1 MTRDEIAL
9 RGATSHAGRV
19 PELRALLLK
28 NKTLTRDQDL
38 QAHRVSEET
47 QESYPATLLKLGLVS
62 DVGLANALAEVC
74 DCDLL
79 SEGPAVES
87 LIADGGIRPEFLH
100 GHGLVPYQ
108 TSTAGVRLWCW
119 NPLDEL
125 ATDGANFALG
135 EGTEICV
142 GPRDVIRAYL
152 ERHVP
157 LTAREE
163 SAPESN
169 GWVDEGHF
177 EALKDLA
184 SDAPVIRLV
193 QTIIERA
200 IQAKASDI
208 HVEPAGNAVVI
219 RFRTDGLLQEFG
231 RHPLAAA
238 GPLASRLKIMA
249 GLDIAEKRLPQDG
262 RIRTTV
268 QGKEIDFRV
277 ATAPTQGGE
286 SVVLRVLDRQD
297 VQLDFDALGFDEE
310 LKTTIRAAIGRPH
323 GVVLVTGPTGSG
335 KTTTLY
341 AALKEI
347 SSPARKVLTIED
359 PVEYLLEGVNQ
370 VAVRSQIGLTFAQAL
385 RAFLRQDPDI
395 LMVGEI
401 RDHETAVIAIQAAL
415 TGHLL
420 LSTLHTNTAA
430 GAIARLIDMGIDD
443 YLLTSTLHLIL
454 AQRLVR
460 RLCVHCRVETHPLEA
475 VMQRIGET
483 AMTGPW
489 FRARGCEH
497 CHGSGYRGRTSIVE
511 AMSVTERIRR
521 LVLEGCDAHKL
532 ERAARDDGMRTMLSH
547 GLWRIQRGETSAEEV
562 LRVTALE

>member
-1 MTRDEIAL
+1 MC
-9 RGATSHAGRV
+9 
-19 PELRALLLK
+19 
-28 NKTLTRDQDL
+28 
-38 QAHRVSEET
+38 EET
-47 QESYPATLLKLGLVS
+47 ADSYPLTLLKLGALS
-62 DVGLANALAEVC
+62 EDALARAIADALGYDVQS
-74 DCDLL
+74 D
-79 SEGPAVES
+79 GPVTES
-87 LIADGGIRPEFLH
+87 LLASEMVRPEFLH
-100 GHGLVPYQ
+100 RYGIVP
-108 TSTAGVRLWCW
+108 SRKDGSGFALWCW
-119 NPLDEL
+119 NPLDKL
-125 ATDGANFALG
+125 GIDGARFVIGSEA
-135 EGTEICV
+135 TVTV
-142 GPRDVIRAYL
+142 GSRSAIASYL

-157 LTAREE
+157 QTAREE
-163 SAPESN
+163 SATEAN
-169 GWVDEGHF
+169 GWVDEAHF

-193 QTIIERA
+193 QTIIDRA

-208 HVEPAGNAVVI
+208 HLEPVGTALVV
-219 RFRTDGLLQEFG
+219 RFRTDGLLREYG
-231 RHPLAAA
+231 RHPVSAA
-238 GPLASRLKIMA
+238 GPLASRFKIMA

-297 VQLDFDALGFDEE
+297 VQLDFDALGFDDE
-310 LKTTIRAAIGRPH
+310 LKTTIRSAIGRPH

-347 SSPARKVLTIED
+347 STPERKVLTIED

-420 LSTLHTNTAA
+420 LSTLHTNSAA

-460 RLCVHCRVETHPLEA
+460 RLCIHCRVETHPLEA

-483 AMTGPW
+483 AVTGRW
-489 FRARGCEH
+489 FRAAGCQH

-511 AMSVTERIRR
+511 AMSVTERLRR

-532 ERAARDDGMRTMLSH
+532 ERAARDEGMRTMLSH